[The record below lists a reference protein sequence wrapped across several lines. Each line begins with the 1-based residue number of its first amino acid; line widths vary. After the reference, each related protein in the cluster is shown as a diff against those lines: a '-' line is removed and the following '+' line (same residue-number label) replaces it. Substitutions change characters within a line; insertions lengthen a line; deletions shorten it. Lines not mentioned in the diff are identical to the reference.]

1 MRREGA
7 KEIKG
12 KCHLLRSS
20 GAGSDMLQQ
29 RIVSFFLLIFLF
41 SIAVEVQAQDA
52 EWLNRKVQI
61 TETQGTC
68 YQLLRHVS
76 EQTGYLFVYDSQTL
90 DNDARVEVRKGEYTL
105 HDAITAIT
113 GNRNLQISLIGN
125 NHIALRLPEVRGG
138 SRPVPEALPEKKYF
152 TVSGTVYDLFSKEA
166 IPSATVSVVEASIGT
181 VTNRDGRFRISLPD
195 SMMHVNLRISHVGYE
210 SLDLKAALWM
220 DAQSGFMLEPKVISL
235 QEVVVRVVNPRN
247 LLQQMLDARP
257 QNYSSLS
264 TSLTAFYREG
274 IEHKKRNVDLTEAV
288 LKVYKPGY
296 DQSFAA
302 DQVKLVKMRRILD
315 KQERD
320 TIITKVKSGIH
331 STLLLDVIK
340 SEPDFIDPHAVD
352 NLFDYTH
359 TDIAVI
365 DNRLANVI
373 SFEQRKGVKEPLYR
387 GELFIDTDNNALLEA
402 RFELNPAYVEKATNL
417 FVEKRSKNY
426 KLTLR
431 DARYVVSYKLLSNN
445 GKYYMNH
452 VKGELEFR
460 VRRKRQWFSSSLKI
474 WFEFV
479 TCKVDTEQVQPIPRS
494 ERLSQRTVFS
504 ETKHPYDAGFW
515 GSFNVILPEDE
526 LKDLILNNLTEVVD
540 EGHK

>member
-1 MRREGA
+1 MKQTAGYIVYRA
-7 KEIKG
+7 
-12 KCHLLRSS
+12 LLCS
-20 GAGSDMLQQ
+20 
-29 RIVSFFLLIFLF
+29 FLLLL
-41 SIAVEVQAQDA
+41 AVKVQAQDN

-61 TETQGTC
+61 TETNGTR

-90 DNDARVEVRKGEYTL
+90 NNDAQVEIRKGEYTL
-105 HDAITAIT
+105 RDVIAAIT
-113 GNRNLQISLIGN
+113 GNRNLQVSLIGN
-125 NHIALRLPEVRGG
+125 NHIALRLSEQRSV
-138 SRPVPEALPEKKYF
+138 SRPEAEALPDKKYF

-166 IPSATVSVVEASIGT
+166 ISSATVGVVEASIGT
-181 VTNRDGRFRISLPD
+181 VTNRDGRFRITLPD
-195 SMMHVNLRISHVGYE
+195 SMMHVTLRISHVGYE
-210 SLDLKAALWM
+210 SLELEAASWM
-220 DAQSGFMLEPKVISL
+220 GTPSNFMLEPKVVSL

-247 LLQQMLDARP
+247 LLQQMLDARS
-257 QNYSSLS
+257 QNYSSS
-264 TSLTAFYREG
+264 PTSLTAFYREG

-288 LKVYKPGY
+288 LKVYKPGF
-296 DQSFAA
+296 DQTYAA

-340 SEPDFIDPHAVD
+340 SEPDFLDPPHVTE
-352 NLFDYTH
+352 NIFEYTH

-373 SFEQRKGVKEPLYR
+373 SFEQRKGVREPLYR

-402 RFELNPAYVEKATNL
+402 RFEVNPDYVEKATNL

-431 DARYVVSYKLLSNN
+431 DAQYTVSYKPLPN

-460 VRRKRQWFSSSLKI
+460 VRRKRQWFSSPLKI

-479 TCKVDTEQVQPIPRS
+479 TCKVDTEQVQSIPRS
-494 ERLSQRTVFS
+494 ERLSPRTVFS
-504 ETKHPYDAGFW
+504 ETKHPYDADFW
-515 GSFNVILPEDE
+515 GNFNVILPEDE
-526 LKDLILNNLTEVVD
+526 LKDLILNNLTEVMD
-540 EGHK
+540 ENSK

>member
-1 MRREGA
+1 MRYV
-7 KEIKG
+7 INIQY
-12 KCHLLRSS
+12 LL
-20 GAGSDMLQQ
+20 AGFPMQHRTWVQ
-29 RIVSFFLLIFLF
+29 RLAASFILF
-41 SIAVEVQAQDA
+41 IAVGIQAQNN

-61 TETQGTC
+61 TEAQGTR
-68 YQLLRHVS
+68 YQLLRQVS
-76 EQTGYLFVYDSQTL
+76 EQTGYLFVYESQTFN
-90 DNDARVEVRKGEYTL
+90 NDAQVEIRKGEYTL
-105 HDAITAIT
+105 RDVITAIT
-113 GNRNLQISLIGN
+113 GNRNLQVTLIGD
-125 NHIALRLPEVRGG
+125 NHIALRLPEQRSV
-138 SRPVPEALPEKKYF
+138 SRLIPEALPEKKYF

-166 IPSATVSVVEASIGT
+166 ISSATVSVVESSIGT

-195 SMMHVNLRISHVGYE
+195 SMIHVTLRISHVGYE
-210 SLDLKAALWM
+210 SMELKAASWVGVP
-220 DAQSGFMLEPKVISL
+220 SNFMLEPKVVSL

-257 QNYSSLS
+257 MNYSSTP

-274 IEHKKRNVDLTEAV
+274 VEHKKRNVDLTEAV
-288 LKVYKPGY
+288 LKVYKPGF
-296 DQSFAA
+296 DQTYTA

-331 STLLLDVIK
+331 STLLLDLIK
-340 SEPDFIDPHAVD
+340 NEPDFLDPPNAVES
-352 NLFDYTH
+352 LFDYTH

-373 SFEQRKGVKEPLYR
+373 SFEQRKAIREPLYK
-387 GELFIDTDNNALLEA
+387 GELFIDTENDALLEA
-402 RFELNPAYVEKATNL
+402 RFEVNPAYVEKATNL

-431 DARYVVSYKLLSNN
+431 DARYTVSYKPLPN

-479 TCKVDTEQVQPIPRS
+479 TCKVNTEQVQSIPRS
-494 ERLSQRTVFS
+494 ERLSPRTVFS
-504 ETKHPYDAGFW
+504 ETKHPYDADFW
-515 GSFNVILPEDE
+515 GNFNVILPEDE
-526 LKDLILNNLTEVVD
+526 LKDLILNNLTEVMD
-540 EGHK
+540 ESGN